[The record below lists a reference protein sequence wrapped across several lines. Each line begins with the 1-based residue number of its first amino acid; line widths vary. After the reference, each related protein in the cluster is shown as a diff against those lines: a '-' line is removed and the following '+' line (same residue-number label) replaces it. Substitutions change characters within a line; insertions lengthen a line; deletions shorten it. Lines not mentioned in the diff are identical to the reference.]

1 MLGAIK
7 DKEINTMGIDKI
19 GCFISD
25 RPKKIIYNEN
35 KGVTIVMWEDGTKTI
50 VLDKKDK
57 NMLGT
62 FVDRATT
69 EYANYYKRIKDIKD
83 IENTKYIKKEVNTM
97 GLDFSHEFAPRPKK
111 IIYNESKGGTVVLWE
126 DGTKTIVK
134 CSENDQRDLYNAY
147 CAAFAKKCYG
157 TNSALKREIDKLTV
171 YYGDKNKE
179 TA

>member
-1 MLGAIK
+1 M
-7 DKEINTMGIDKI
+7 DKI
-19 GCFISD
+19 GCSISD

-35 KGVTIVMWEDGTKTI
+35 KGVTIVMWEDGTKKI
-50 VLDKKDK
+50 VLDKKSK

-69 EYANYYKRIKDIKD
+69 EYDNYNKCIKD
-83 IENTKYIKKEVNTM
+83 IENTKKEINTM
-97 GLDFSHEFAPRPKK
+97 GMDFSHKFTPRPKK
-111 IIYNESKGGTVVLWE
+111 IIYNESKGVTVVLWE
-126 DGTKTIVK
+126 DGTKTVVK
-134 CSENDQRDLYNAY
+134 CSENNQRDLYNAY

-171 YYGDKNKE
+171 YHGDKNKE

>member
-1 MLGAIK
+1 
-7 DKEINTMGIDKI
+7 MGMDKI

-35 KGVTIVMWEDGTKTI
+35 KGVTIVMWEDGTKKI
-50 VLDKKDK
+50 VLDKKHK

-62 FVDRATT
+62 CTNYKL
-69 EYANYYKRIKDIKD
+69 EYTD
-83 IENTKYIKKEVNTM
+83 IENTKNIKKEINTM
-97 GLDFSHEFAPRPKK
+97 GLDFSHKFAPRPKK
-111 IIYNESKGGTVVLWE
+111 IIYNESKGVTVVLWE

-134 CSENDQRDLYNAY
+134 CSENNQRDLYNAY

-171 YYGDKNKE
+171 YHGDKNKE

>member
-7 DKEINTMGIDKI
+7 DKEINTMGMDKI

-35 KGVTIVMWEDGTKTI
+35 KGVTIVMWEDGTKKI
-50 VLDKKDK
+50 VLDKKCK
-57 NMLGT
+57 NMLDI
-62 FVDRATT
+62 FMDRAAT
-69 EYANYYKRIKDIKD
+69 EYANYD
-83 IENTKYIKKEVNTM
+83 IENTKNIKKEINTM
-97 GLDFSHEFAPRPKK
+97 GLYFSHKFAPRPKK
-111 IIYNESKGGTVVLWE
+111 IIYNESKGVTVVMWD

-134 CSENDQRDLYNAY
+134 CSENNQRDLYNAY

-171 YYGDKNKE
+171 YHGDKNKE

>member
-1 MLGAIK
+1 MLDAIE
-7 DKEINTMGIDKI
+7 DKEINAMGMDKI

-35 KGVTIVMWEDGTKTI
+35 EGVTIVMWEDGTKKI
-50 VLDKKDK
+50 VLDKRYK
-57 NMLGT
+57 NMLGVFNQYKT
-62 FVDRATT
+62 K
-69 EYANYYKRIKDIKD
+69 EYANYCERIKD
-83 IENTKYIKKEVNTM
+83 IENTKKEINTM
-97 GLDFSHEFAPRPKK
+97 GMDFSHKFTPRPKK
-111 IIYNESKGGTVVLWE
+111 IIYNESKGVTVVLWE

-134 CSENDQRDLYNAY
+134 CSENNQRDLYNAY

-171 YYGDKNKE
+171 YHGDKNKE